1 LIKRKIM
8 RNVVITAIL
17 ASLVLAGIVFWQL
30 RPGQAQAQAAELAA
44 AQARW
49 AAQAPADYRLRLRY
63 EVVSPLRNEQCGI
76 EMEVRGEAIEILNNS
91 CGPMRWTVERMF
103 AAADLPTIRTCYPA
117 GAGGC
122 ACMSSFQVQAS
133 FDAETGHP
141 TEIRRQSMV
150 SVQWLHSGFW
160 QQFLREGELPWCVR
174 SAGSSTRT
182 LVVEE
187 FAPLP

>member
-1 LIKRKIM
+1 M

-17 ASLVLAGIVFWQL
+17 ASLVLAGMVFWQL
-30 RPGQAQAQAAELAA
+30 RPGQAEARAAELAA

-49 AAQAPADYRLRLRY
+49 AAQAPNNYRLRLRY
-63 EVVSPLRNEQCGI
+63 EVASPLRADQCGI
-76 EMEVRGEAIEILNNS
+76 EMEVRSEQIDILNNS
-91 CGPMRWTVERMF
+91 CGGPMLWTIERMF
-103 AAADLPTIRTCYPA
+103 AAAELPTISTCYPA
-117 GAGGC
+117 GVGGC
-122 ACMSSFQVQAS
+122 ACLSSFQVHAS
-133 FDAETGHP
+133 FDGETGYP

>member
-1 LIKRKIM
+1 MRKLLVASILVSLTLIG
-8 RNVVITAIL
+8 
-17 ASLVLAGIVFWQL
+17 VLFWQL
-30 RPGQAQAQAAELAA
+30 QPGQAAARAAELAA

-49 AAQAPADYRLRLRY
+49 AVQAPADYRLRLRY
-63 EVVSPLRNEQCGI
+63 EVVSPLHNQQCGI
-76 EMEVRGEAIEILNNS
+76 EMEVRGEQIDILNNS
-91 CGPMRWTVERMF
+91 CGAPMTWTVERMF
-103 AAADLPTIRTCYPA
+103 GAANLPTIRTCYPSS
-117 GAGGC
+117 AGGC

-141 TEIRRQSMV
+141 IEISRQSMV
-150 SVQWLHSGFW
+150 SVQWLNAGLW
-160 QQFLREGELPWCVR
+160 QQFLRKGELPWCIR